1 MGGCANWHSIQMAPY
16 PNEPFITATEED
28 CYDACAATPDC
39 KYGNWQK
46 IENDKCPD
54 DEPLGFPYASQQGKG
69 ACYMFNGECTGS
81 KSTGS
86 TGIGARRCPA
96 PLPPLSKS
104 DSFQGAA
111 CGTDDACS
119 TAASRADGVSG
130 YFRARVEIV
139 VTIIS
144 Q

>member
-1 MGGCANWHSIQMAPY
+1 MGAARTGTRFRWRLTPTSLSLQPRR
-16 PNEPFITATEED
+16 D

-39 KYGNWQK
+39 KYGNCQK

-86 TGIGARRCPA
+86 TGIGEENVCWN
-96 PLPPLSKS
+96 LCSKVS
-104 DSFQGAA
+104 
-111 CGTDDACS
+111 S
-119 TAASRADGVSG
+119 T
-130 YFRARVEIV
+130 
-139 VTIIS
+139 TTTTL
-144 Q
+144 